1 MGQEA
6 SVPVQSYKKLIREY
20 QNLQFDYDN
29 VADELDELY
38 ADYDAARVALMNKH
52 RSMSELGV
60 RGRFLLIMCRASLI
74 AMIEL

>member
-1 MGQEA
+1 M
-6 SVPVQSYKKLIREY
+6 PVQSYKKLIREY

-29 VADELDELY
+29 VADELY

-60 RGRFLLIMCRASLI
+60 RGRFLLIMRRASLI

>member
-1 MGQEA
+1 M
-6 SVPVQSYKKLIREY
+6 PVQSYKKLIREY

-38 ADYDAARVALMNKH
+38 AVYDAARVALMNKH

-60 RGRFLLIMCRASLI
+60 RGRFLLIMRRASLI

>member
-29 VADELDELY
+29 
-38 ADYDAARVALMNKH
+38 DAARVALMNKH

-60 RGRFLLIMCRASLI
+60 RGRFLLIMRRASLI